1 MCTGDRMLV
10 NERDLKKQDMVK
22 GPTID
27 VTPLMAAYFLG
38 YMLSE
43 RGEKISDEDI
53 EDLYVG
59 ACLTMGINPV
69 EDISEFFNELFA
81 PRKNTKADLAN
92 SYYN

>member
-1 MCTGDRMLV
+1 M
-10 NERDLKKQDMVK
+10 K
-22 GPTID
+22 
-27 VTPLMAAYFLG
+27 
-38 YMLSE
+38 
-43 RGEKISDEDI
+43 KISDEDI